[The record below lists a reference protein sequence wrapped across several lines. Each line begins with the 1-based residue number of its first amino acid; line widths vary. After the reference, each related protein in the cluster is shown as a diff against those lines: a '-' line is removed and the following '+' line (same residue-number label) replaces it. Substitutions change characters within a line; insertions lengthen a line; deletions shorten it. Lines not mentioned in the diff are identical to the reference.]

1 MMKRVFALLLALVMC
16 FAMVA
21 CSKKDTDDEKDGE
34 PGTSDTDGSAAT
46 VGGGAVE
53 TVVGVYDALKGGLAG
68 NTDFSSDMEIKLHV
82 SDEVITLIKQ
92 AVFGSGSANVDLKW
106 LNDVSI
112 GLNTAQQNDLTSVV
126 MDLALSNTKIV
137 SLDILMDMANGK
149 LFMGIPELSDKYITA
164 PLGGAQNVGS
174 AQPAW
179 LTMFKEYGDEFLPDG
194 KVVGKLLDK
203 YIDLALKSMALPAE
217 ESVELTVSG
226 VTKTVSQ
233 QKIVIN
239 QKMIASVLTAVLTEA
254 KTDADIKAIVDK
266 FEQVAVDK
274 LGVQSVNLHGEFVKA
289 LDDALAEMAATEE
302 LSEVALATVT
312 VYTDGDVLAGLVFEM
327 QGKERF
333 NCITLNTADK
343 TATKLNVEDRFAITG
358 SGTIQG
364 GKVNGTYQVALENTP
379 LVSVELKDFV
389 ANDTTVSGTVRLW
402 PEDAMYELLPSEVS
416 SVFEMM
422 DLGLEFVLNS
432 TTNKASVTIN
442 VLSGETV
449 YLGVTMTAKQGAAA
463 NITLPS
469 PDKVVDQT
477 AMQEWAASLD
487 LSKIVENLR
496 KGGLPAELVEFLE
509 QTLTESKQPVPDFND
524 DFSTEFGEYDD
535 DVYSDFYGGMFEA
548 A

>member
-21 CSKKDTDDEKDGE
+21 CSKKDTDDEKDGK

-112 GLNTAQQNDLTSVV
+112 GLNTAQKNDLTSVV

-137 SLDILMDMANGK
+137 SLDILMDMANSK

-302 LSEVALATVT
+302 LSEAALATVT

-364 GKVNGTYQVALENTP
+364 GKVNGTYQVAVENTP

-432 TTNKASVTIN
+432 TADKASVTIN

-449 YLGVTMTAKQGAAA
+449 YLGVTLTAKQGAAA

>member
-112 GLNTAQQNDLTSVV
+112 GLNTAQQNDLASVV

-327 QGKERF
+327 QGRELF

-343 TATKLNVEDRFAITG
+343 TATKLNVADRFAITG

-379 LVSVELKDFV
+379 LVSV
-389 ANDTTVSGTVRLW
+389 
-402 PEDAMYELLPSEVS
+402 
-416 SVFEMM
+416 
-422 DLGLEFVLNS
+422 
-432 TTNKASVTIN
+432 
-442 VLSGETV
+442 
-449 YLGVTMTAKQGAAA
+449 
-463 NITLPS
+463 
-469 PDKVVDQT
+469 
-477 AMQEWAASLD
+477 
-487 LSKIVENLR
+487 
-496 KGGLPAELVEFLE
+496 
-509 QTLTESKQPVPDFND
+509 
-524 DFSTEFGEYDD
+524 
-535 DVYSDFYGGMFEA
+535 
-548 A
+548 